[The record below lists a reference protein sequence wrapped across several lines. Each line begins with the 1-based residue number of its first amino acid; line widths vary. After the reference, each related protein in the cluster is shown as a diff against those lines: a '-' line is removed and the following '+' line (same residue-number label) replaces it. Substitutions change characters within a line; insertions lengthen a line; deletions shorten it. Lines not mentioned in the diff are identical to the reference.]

1 MTGEAM
7 GLNGVISSPIS
18 NLPND
23 GLLQKSMQQI
33 SVLRFG
39 VLISG
44 VGDNLQAIAKKLNNE
59 CSIVLVISSNAS
71 AIGLARAEEKGIQTL
86 SLSDALYDD
95 PLIADQ
101 VIAAEFRRCKAD
113 YIIVDDYKPALKEGL
128 LLSFPYKVLCAVP
141 SLFPGEPGEDVIAR
155 DLERGMK
162 MSGVTICFETL
173 GGHGPIIAQE
183 AVRIEEGMTR
193 DELETAIHEVEHVLY
208 PQVIELLAEG
218 RVQVDA
224 DGRVSIA

>member
-1 MTGEAM
+1 MA
-7 GLNGVISSPIS
+7 LNSEISRPIS
-18 NLPND
+18 DFPND
-23 GLLQKSMQQI
+23 GLLQRPAQQI
-33 SVLRFG
+33 SALRFG
-39 VLISG
+39 VLISDT
-44 VGDNLQAIAKKLNNE
+44 GDDLQAIAEKLSSKY
-59 CSIVLVISSNAS
+59 SIALVISSNAS
-71 AIGLARAEEKGIQTL
+71 ATGLVRAEEKGIQTL
-86 SLSDALYDD
+86 SLSDELYDD

-113 YIIVDDYKPALKEGL
+113 YIIVDDYKPALKEAL

-162 MSGVTICFETL
+162 ISGVTICFETL
-173 GGHGPIIAQE
+173 GGYGPIIAQE

-193 DELETAIHEVEHVLY
+193 DQLEAAIHKVEHVLY
-208 PQVIELLAEG
+208 PQVIGMLAEG
-218 RVQVDA
+218 RVQVDP